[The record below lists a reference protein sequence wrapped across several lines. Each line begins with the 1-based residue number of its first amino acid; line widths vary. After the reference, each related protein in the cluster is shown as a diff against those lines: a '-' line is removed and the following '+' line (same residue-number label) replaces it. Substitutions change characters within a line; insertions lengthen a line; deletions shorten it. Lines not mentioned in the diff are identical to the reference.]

1 MMENKMTPDPNLLFE
16 RRGTTGI
23 VTLNRP
29 DALNALTLGMIRGIR
44 QILKDC
50 RADDGISEIVFVGAG
65 DRAFCSGGDV
75 KAVYQAGAGVQNP
88 DEKIALA
95 RVYFADEYR
104 MNRELFHYPK
114 KLVAVMDGITM
125 GGGFGVAGP
134 CRYRIAT
141 PKTVFAMPEVG
152 IGFFPDVG
160 SMHALTRCPDR
171 IGHYLALTGNKITGE
186 DMVASGLATHFVSEI
201 ETYDFRSGII
211 EYERQ

>member
-50 RADDGISEIVFVGAG
+50 RADDGISEIVFIGAG

-75 KAVYQAGAGVQNP
+75 KAVYHAGAGIQDP

-125 GGGFGVAGP
+125 GGRVWRCRAVPLSHRHAEDGFRHAGG
-134 CRYRIAT
+134 RDRL
-141 PKTVFAMPEVG
+141 
-152 IGFFPDVG
+152 FPRRG
-160 SMHALTRCPDR
+160 QHACSDPLSRPHRALSGPD
-171 IGHYLALTGNKITGE
+171 GE
-186 DMVASGLATHFVSEI
+186 
-201 ETYDFRSGII
+201 
-211 EYERQ
+211 